1 LFTAA
6 AAVFVEVA
14 KRRTLRDIKL
24 SADAMPYTKSE
35 ADYISYHAAN
45 FEENA
50 DLGLPIPSVGREEL
64 DIYPWA
70 YKVLMLVYCLGRE
83 QEQLGRVH

>member
-24 SADAMPYTKSE
+24 AADAMPYSVYTRD
-35 ADYISYHAAN
+35 AISVY
-45 FEENA
+45 ESVY
-50 DLGLPIPSVGREEL
+50 DLVSLAHLSL
-64 DIYPWA
+64 
-70 YKVLMLVYCLGRE
+70 
-83 QEQLGRVH
+83 

>member
-24 SADAMPYTKSE
+24 AADAMPYTCDRTSIHVVRRSARLCAYLVEKE
-35 ADYISYHAAN
+35 R
-45 FEENA
+45 ERTRKRER
-50 DLGLPIPSVGREEL
+50 GRE
-64 DIYPWA
+64 
-70 YKVLMLVYCLGRE
+70 RE
-83 QEQLGRVH
+83 TERER

>member
-14 KRRTLRDIKL
+14 KRRTLRHIKL

-50 DLGLPIPSVGREEL
+50 INTS
-64 DIYPWA
+64 A
-70 YKVLMLVYCLGRE
+70 A
-83 QEQLGRVH
+83 